1 MPDNIGLPQF
11 GQLSAKD
18 DISLLQSGHFIKA
31 IFFYINCRIA
41 FKAETILII
50 VNKKYVF

>member
-31 IFFYINCRIA
+31 YFF
-41 FKAETILII
+41 ILIAELPL
-50 VNKKYVF
+50 KLKQF